1 MTKVKYIIPF
11 ACIFIV
17 FFSACQ
23 KLDEDPKGNLTPGT
37 YFKTVSDLEAAV
49 TAIYVQLAVDA
60 AYANI
65 SHSTPCFGSDD
76 LTTDPGLNK
85 LGFRLFDQLN
95 GNSDADGRL
104 SNVWQAPWTTIYQA
118 NNVIANYAKVE
129 ATDEVKNQYAGQAY
143 FLRAF
148 SYYMLVRT
156 FGPVP
161 VIDKPIDVDERPGR
175 DDVGKVYE
183 LIVGDL
189 QTAINMLPS
198 SFENAPGRANQLA
211 ARALLAEVYLT
222 MGGWPLNQPA
232 NFALAAEQSDAVIK
246 AGRYQLVTDYAKV
259 FTTNNST
266 ESVFALQFNVAGGLP
281 QRMYGSSCMPFDE
294 VPISG
299 PSGWDDFYPEI
310 NFYLNAPK
318 CARSDATF
326 YTTIKLKQANNTFKL
341 FNWDSDSTHARHPY
355 YKKFRAGVGD
365 GIVETPTAILSASPS
380 TNKALDI
387 IRYPMVLLNYA
398 EASAMAA
405 NAPTAASYAAI
416 NQVRQ
421 RAGLPNLTAGLTLQ
435 AFRDSVINER
445 AYEFA
450 GEFGIRWFDI
460 VRLQL
465 LPKVLA
471 NRSEKE
477 DNKINPSV
485 ISNPSVLAQRYL
497 APIPTNEM
505 LRNPAWQ
512 QNPGY

>member
-1 MTKVKYIIPF
+1 MTKAKYILSL
-11 ACIFIV
+11 ACLCLLSFT
-17 FFSACQ
+17 ACQ
-23 KLDEDPKGNLTPGT
+23 KLEEDPKGNLTPGT
-37 YFKTVSDLEAAV
+37 YFKTISDLDAAV

-65 SHSTPCFGSDD
+65 SNSTPCFGSDD

-104 SNVWQAPWTTIYQA
+104 SNVWQGPWTAIYQA
-118 NNVIANYAKVE
+118 NNVIANYAQVE
-129 ATDEVKNQYAGQAY
+129 ATDEEKNPYAGQAF

-156 FGPVP
+156 FGQVP
-161 VIDKPIDVDERPGR
+161 VIDKPIDVNERPAR
-175 DDVGKVYE
+175 DEVSKVYE
-183 LIVGDL
+183 LIVSDL
-189 QTAINMLPS
+189 QTAVNMLPA
-198 SFENAPGRANQLA
+198 SFEAAPGRATQLA
-211 ARALLAEVYLT
+211 ARSLLAEVYLT
-222 MGGWPLNQPA
+222 MAGWPLNQPA
-232 NFALAAEQSDAVIK
+232 NFALAAEQSGAVIQ
-246 AGRYQLVTDYAKV
+246 AGRYSLVPDYARV

-281 QRMYGSSCMPFDE
+281 QRMFGSSCMPFDE
-294 VPISG
+294 VPING

-310 NFYLNAPK
+310 NFYLNAPA
-318 CARSDATF
+318 CARTDATF
-326 YTTIKLKQANNTFKL
+326 YTTIKIKQPDNTFRL
-341 FNWDSDSTHARHPY
+341 LNWDHEDTHARHPY

-365 GIVETPTAILSASPS
+365 GIVETPTAILSANPS

-387 IRYPMVLLNYA
+387 IRYPMVLLNFA

-405 NAPTAASYAAI
+405 NAPTTEGYAAI

-421 RAGLPNLTAGLTLQ
+421 RAGLPNLTPGLSLQ
-435 AFRDSVINER
+435 AFRDSVVHER

-465 LPKVLA
+465 LPQVLA
-471 NRSEKE
+471 QRSASE
-477 DNKINPSV
+477 DNRINPAV
-485 ISNPSVLAQRYL
+485 IGNPAALAQRYL

-505 LRNPAWQ
+505 LRNPGWQ
-512 QNPGY
+512 QNAGY